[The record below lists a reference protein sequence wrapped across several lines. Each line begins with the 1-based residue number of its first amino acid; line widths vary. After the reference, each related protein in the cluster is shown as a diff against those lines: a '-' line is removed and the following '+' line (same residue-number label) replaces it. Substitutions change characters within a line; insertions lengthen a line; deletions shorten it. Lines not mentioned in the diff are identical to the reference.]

1 MELVKANNIVEAA
14 CKGASDAIPVVA
26 NIAVMLVAFVSLIE
40 CMNDTL
46 KWLGQS
52 VGHGMK
58 SRNTVRLFLNPNIL
72 IIKRSIE
79 VM

>member
-1 MELVKANNIVEAA
+1 MVKANNIVEAA

-58 SRNTVRLFLNPNIL
+58 LRHIL
-72 IIKRSIE
+72 K
-79 VM
+79 VC